1 MQRFLVGATLLLSF
15 LAGCSSSSA
24 PTSTAPGETPATT
37 AVSTPA
43 GQAVT
48 YTCPMHPE
56 VLSDKPGK
64 CPKCQM
70 ELVLKK

>member
-1 MQRFLVGATLLLSF
+1 MQRFLVGAILLLTL

-24 PTSTAPGETPATT
+24 PTSTAPGETPTTT
-37 AVSTPA
+37 AVSTP

-64 CPKCQM
+64 CPKCGM